1 MYILCYFANLLAWL
15 EIIEN
20 ILIRRSIC
28 RYIVSIT
35 QDNLKRILFMVSIRE
50 ISDDKSSISSTR
62 WAFASIVKFD
72 IAIIALTIIAYIVGH
87 FIGKPFDSNLIS
99 GVSLLLGVLTG
110 ILTTSKIFQGFEPGN
125 KSDNK
130 EELLTE

>member
-1 MYILCYFANLLAWL
+1 
-15 EIIEN
+15 
-20 ILIRRSIC
+20 
-28 RYIVSIT
+28 
-35 QDNLKRILFMVSIRE
+35 MVSIRE

-110 ILTTSKIFQGFEPGN
+110 ILTTSKIFQGFEPGS
-125 KSDNK
+125 KSDK
-130 EELLTE
+130 EIQEELLTE